1 MLYWDL
7 SKQRTA
13 CVNVLRASGL
23 RTSVIGFHHSMDTQV
38 QTVNPSRGHRS
49 RRHDL
54 KRETGTAAHYTVVTF
69 CSGVMPRT
77 EAKTRT
83 SHGQLQRLRS

>member
-7 SKQRTA
+7 SKQRIA

-38 QTVNPSRGHRS
+38 PNGKPFPWTQIS
-49 RRHDL
+49 
-54 KRETGTAAHYTVVTF
+54 KA
-69 CSGVMPRT
+69 
-77 EAKTRT
+77 
-83 SHGQLQRLRS
+83 